1 MGDIQS
7 DSLDMDLLI
16 RLGSSFGP
24 GPLSLHF
31 GPVLRSLGVVLGA
44 SLLWAWLVG
53 LRAYFSNPISCPQ
66 PLCMLAWARAVI
78 LLVSVAVSMCLF
90 GAGLVKA
97 LSPSYVL

>member
-16 RLGSSFGP
+16 RSGSSFGP
-24 GPLSLHF
+24 GPSGLHF

-53 LRAYFSNPISCPQ
+53 LRTYFSNPISRP
-66 PLCMLAWARAVI
+66 PALVY
-78 LLVSVAVSMCLF
+78 VSVGKGCNSSRIGCSFHVSIR
-90 GAGLVKA
+90 GWV
-97 LSPSYVL
+97 S